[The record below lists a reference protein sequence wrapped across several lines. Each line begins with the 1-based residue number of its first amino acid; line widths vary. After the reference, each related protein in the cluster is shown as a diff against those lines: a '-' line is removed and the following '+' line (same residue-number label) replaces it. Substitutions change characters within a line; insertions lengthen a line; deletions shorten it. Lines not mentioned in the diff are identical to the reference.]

1 MKTFIQLMLE
11 VRTGQTFGD
20 GEATYSVDKIIRKSQ
35 IKRANVR
42 KVSHLIDANK
52 DLTTTEGNFHEL
64 LRNPTPEFMARVK
77 KADTRFP
84 IHIDG
89 DGNIIDGAHR
99 LAAHYFAGKKRA
111 KVHVVGSR
119 TLDKTEDKTEIKNE
133 SVNELPL
140 SNGTQRGYVPVK
152 QSLLSRLKKYISPSR
167 PPVDRN
173 EIRRRMS
180 RGGSLQGNLSNRGI
194 GFVDESHILDQPAV
208 TTEPG
213 GRHPDIVVD
222 NTKERERGWNWDRKQ
237 DSGTPDAYDSA
248 IEYWHPDSTV
258 RTDIKHTRGDATKR
272 PDEVGSSHVEVHM
285 NGDWYKSRNG
295 FKLPGDAGAQIDVAK
310 AHLEHHIRTWKPHTI
325 SYSTSDPR
333 KDMFYRAYLGKH
345 HPHIKIINRYELEPV
360 EKIRSLNRW
369 IGSREKEIEAERSE
383 AQRRQDALHASARSF
398 VSSQVDEAAKT
409 TGEYRKAA
417 LDAAAR
423 EEAYRKSVAPRQK
436 KLQGRPIKLRKKT
449 MAQIA
454 AGFKAHQEMKAEY
467 KAEEPTSWSP
477 SPEASSAG
485 SYIRH
490 GHRFRNNKGAW
501 AFGST
506 GPLGDGMDNPPDLW
520 FSHGGDHLAIHSAV
534 NRGNPTGGQLH
545 SDLPGFHRAEGQD
558 PLIQGRIDHARKRIT
573 YLSLQTRASG
583 FGERVINAQKRRMA
597 NRLAKKYPGYTHHDS
612 DNNQEPF

>member
-11 VRTGQTFGD
+11 VQTSQTYGD
-20 GEATYSVDKIIRKSQ
+20 EKSLHSVDGIIRKSQ

-42 KVSHLIDANK
+42 KVSDLVSLNS
-52 DLTTTEGNFHEL
+52 DLTNDEGQFGKL
-64 LRNPTPEFMARVK
+64 LKNPTPEFMARVK

-89 DGNIIDGAHR
+89 DGNIIDGSHR
-99 LAAHYFAGKKRA
+99 LAALHFAGQKHA

-119 TLDKTEDKTEIKNE
+119 TLDKTKIKNE

-152 QSLLSRLKKYISPSR
+152 PSLLSRLKKYISPSR

-194 GFVDESHILDQPAV
+194 GVVDESHILDQPAV

-248 IEYWHPDSTV
+248 IEYWNPDSTV

-272 PDEVGSSHVEVHM
+272 PNEVGSSHVEVLM
-285 NGDWYKSRNG
+285 NGDWHKSRNG

-310 AHLEHHIRTWKPHTI
+310 AHLEHHIATWKPHTI
-325 SYSTSDPR
+325 SYSTPDPR

-360 EKIRSLNRW
+360 KKIRSLNRW

-423 EEAYRKSVAPRQK
+423 EEEYRKSVAPRQK
-436 KLQGRPIKLRKKT
+436 KLQGKPIKLRKKT
-449 MAQIA
+449 MAEIE
-454 AGFKAHQEMKAEY
+454 AGFKAHEAMKDEH
-467 KAEEPTSWSP
+467 KLREPTSWSP
-477 SPEASSAG
+477 SRTSQ
-485 SYIRH
+485 
-490 GHRFRNNKGAW
+490 
-501 AFGST
+501 ST
-506 GPLGDGMDNPPDLW
+506 
-520 FSHGGDHLAIHSAV
+520 
-534 NRGNPTGGQLH
+534 
-545 SDLPGFHRAEGQD
+545 
-558 PLIQGRIDHARKRIT
+558 
-573 YLSLQTRASG
+573 LSL
-583 FGERVINAQKRRMA
+583 I
-597 NRLAKKYPGYTHHDS
+597 HI
-612 DNNQEPF
+612 

>member
-20 GEATYSVDKIIRKSQ
+20 EKSLYSVDGIIRKSQ
-35 IKRANVR
+35 IKRANTR
-42 KVSHLIDANK
+42 KVSDLVSLNS
-52 DLTTTEGNFHEL
+52 DLTNDEGHFGKL
-64 LRNPTPEFMARVK
+64 LKNPTPEFMARVK

-84 IHIDG
+84 IHIDAK
-89 DGNIIDGAHR
+89 GNIIDGSHR
-99 LAAHYFAGKKRA
+99 LAALHFAGQKHA

-119 TLDKTEDKTEIKNE
+119 TLDKTKMKNE

-152 QSLLSRLKKYISPSR
+152 PSLLSRLKKYISPSR

-194 GFVDESHILDQPAV
+194 GVVDESHILDQPKV

-222 NTKERERGWNWDRKQ
+222 NSKEQERGWNWDRKQ
-237 DSGTPDAYDSA
+237 DSGTPDGYESR
-248 IEYWHPDSTV
+248 IEYWNPDSTV
-258 RTDIKHTRGDATKR
+258 RTDIKHIRGDATKR
-272 PDEVGSSHVEVHM
+272 PNEVGSSHVEVAM
-285 NGDWYKSRNG
+285 NGDWHKSRTG
-295 FKLPGDAGAQIDVAK
+295 FKLPGDAGSQIDVAK
-310 AHLEHHIRTWKPHTI
+310 AHLEHHIATWNPHTI
-325 SYSTSDPR
+325 SYSTPDPR

-345 HPHIKIINRYELEPV
+345 HPHIKIINRYELEPLK
-360 EKIRSLNRW
+360 KIRSLNRW
-369 IGSREKEIEAERSE
+369 TSSYEKQVEAERSQE
-383 AQRRQDALHASARSF
+383 QQRRDALHASARSF

-436 KLQGRPIKLRKKT
+436 KLEGKPIKLRKKT

-467 KAEEPTSWSP
+467 KVREPTSWSP
-477 SPEASSAG
+477 SPESSSAG
-485 SYIRH
+485 SYISQ
-490 GHRFRNNKGAW
+490 GHRFRDQTGAW
-501 AFGST
+501 SFGSR
-506 GPLGDGMDNPPDLW
+506 GLENPPDLW

-545 SDLPGFHRAEGQD
+545 SDLPGFHKAEGQD
-558 PLIQGRIDHARKRIT
+558 PLIQGRIDHERKRIT

-597 NRLAKKYPGYTHHDS
+597 NRLTKKYPGYTHHDS

>member
-42 KVSHLIDANK
+42 KVSDLIDKAPTNETDEGFFR
-52 DLTTTEGNFHEL
+52 DLL
-64 LRNPTPEFMARVK
+64 KNPTPAFMARVK

-84 IHIDG
+84 IHINTDG
-89 DGNIIDGAHR
+89 YIIDGSHR
-99 LAAHYFAGKKRA
+99 LAKLHFAGAKYA
-111 KVHVVGSR
+111 KVHVVGSKV
-119 TLDKTEDKTEIKNE
+119 LDKTEIKNE

-152 QSLLSRLKKYISPSR
+152 PSLLSRLKKYISPSR

-180 RGGSLQGNLSNRGI
+180 RRGSLQGNLSNRGI

-213 GRHPDIVVD
+213 ARHADIVVD
-222 NTKERERGWNWDRKQ
+222 NTKEQERGWNWDRKQ
-237 DSGTPDAYDSA
+237 DSGTPDAYESR
-248 IEYWHPDSTV
+248 IEYWNPDSTV

-272 PDEVGSSHVEVHM
+272 PNEVGSSHVEVLM
-285 NGDWYKSRNG
+285 NGDWHKSRTG
-295 FKLPGDAGAQIDVAK
+295 FKLPGDAGSQIDVAK
-310 AHLEHHIRTWKPHTI
+310 AHLEHHISTWNPHTI
-325 SYSTSDPR
+325 SYATPDPR

-345 HPHIKIINRYELEPV
+345 HPHIKIINRYELEPLK
-360 EKIRSLNRW
+360 KIRSLNRW
-369 IGSREKEIEAERSE
+369 TKSYEAQVEAERSQE
-383 AQRRQDALHASARSF
+383 QQRRDALQASARSF

-423 EEAYRKSVAPRQK
+423 EKAYRESVAPRQK
-436 KLQGRPIKLRKKT
+436 KLQGKPIKLRKKT

-467 KAEEPTSWSP
+467 KVREPTSWSP
-477 SPEASSAG
+477 SPAAANAG
-485 SYIRH
+485 GYTDAA
-490 GHRFRNNKGAW
+490 GHRERNAKGAW
-501 AFGST
+501 SFGST

-558 PLIQGRIDHARKRIT
+558 PMIQGRIDHARKRIT
-573 YLSLQTRASG
+573 YLSLQSRASG